1 MPLEFKKKSAEWI
14 ILKFCRIFYKI
25 WRLADST
32 TFCCEIQLAW
42 WGSKKKPNAL
52 KRAIKG
58 PAKNPLQLTRKRPVR
73 CVDTISPDTFH
84 LML

>member
-1 MPLEFKKKSAEWI
+1 MDNIE
-14 ILKFCRIFYKI
+14 ILSDFLQNLAVCRFHNFLL
-25 WRLADST
+25 RNPACLVG
-32 TFCCEIQLAW
+32 F
-42 WGSKKKPNAL
+42 KKKPNAL